1 MGVARSWRVA
11 ALLRGG
17 VGIVV
22 AVVLVGCGAAA
33 RTTAARPTE
42 PSHQTYHAAPLGV
55 STRVHSRISCST
67 TGSLA
72 PSGGRSYAVTVRTLA
87 VVRAQPGRGRI
98 LERYPKIDVNG
109 YPTVLGVF
117 GARVGARCV
126 VTWYRVELPAFP
138 NGRTGWVAAGS
149 VRAFAVRARI
159 VVDLSTRRLVAY
171 RGGKPVFRARVTV
184 GSPRTPTPTGR
195 YFVNERFLLNDPNG
209 PFGVAALGI
218 SGHSDVL
225 RNWAQGGPIALHG
238 TDEPGAIG
246 SAASHGC
253 IRLANNDMRTLFSLT
268 PAGTPVDIRT

>member
-1 MGVARSWRVA
+1 V
-11 ALLRGG
+11 L
-17 VGIVV
+17 

-55 STRVHSRISCST
+55 STRVHSRISCATS
-67 TGSLA
+67 GSLA

-87 VVRAQPGRGRI
+87 IVRAQPGRGRV
-98 LERYPKIDVNG
+98 LGRFPKIDVNG
-109 YPTVLGVF
+109 YPTTLGV
-117 GARVGARCV
+117 VGARIGARCAV
-126 VTWYRVELPAFP
+126 SWYRVQVPTFP

-149 VRAFAVRARI
+149 VEAFAVRSRI
-159 VVDLSTRRLVAY
+159 VVDLSTRRLVAF
-171 RGGKPVFRARVTV
+171 RAGKPVFRARVTV
-184 GSPRTPTPTGR
+184 GAAQTPTPTGR
-195 YFVNERFLLNDPNG
+195 YFVDERFVLDDPNG

-225 RNWAQGGPIALHG
+225 RDWVQGGPIALHG
-238 TDEPGAIG
+238 TDEPSAIG
-246 SAASHGC
+246 RAASHGC

>member
-1 MGVARSWRVA
+1 MGF
-11 ALLRGG
+11 
-17 VGIVV
+17 
-22 AVVLVGCGAAA
+22 AVLLVGCGATA
-33 RTTAARPTE
+33 RTSE

-55 STRVHSRISCST
+55 STRAHSRISCAT
-67 TGSLA
+67 AGSLA
-72 PSGGRSYAVTVRTLA
+72 PSGGRSYAVTVRRLA
-87 VVRAQPGRGRI
+87 VVRAQPGRGRV
-98 LERYPKIDVNG
+98 LGRYPKIDLNG

-117 GARVGARCV
+117 GARVGAGCA

-149 VRAFAVRARI
+149 VRAFAVRSRI

-171 RGGKPVFRARVTV
+171 RAGRAVFQARVTV
-184 GSPRTPTPTGR
+184 GSARTPTPTGR
-195 YFVNERFLLNDPNG
+195 YFVNERFVLNDPNG

-225 RNWAQGGPIALHG
+225 RNWVQGGPIALHG

-246 SAASHGC
+246 SAVSHGC
-253 IRLANNDMRTLFSLT
+253 IRLANQDMRKLFSLT